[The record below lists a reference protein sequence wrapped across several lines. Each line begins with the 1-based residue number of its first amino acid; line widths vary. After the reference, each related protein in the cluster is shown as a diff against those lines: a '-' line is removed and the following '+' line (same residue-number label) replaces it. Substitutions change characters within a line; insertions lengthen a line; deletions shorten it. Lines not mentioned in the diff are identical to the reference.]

1 MKLHQDCFLKIDSLS
16 SQLSDLKIN
25 HIAILN
31 DLEQSQ
37 EELKSLRSKVSVNF
51 SLEMKIKDLEIQN
64 KELQEKL
71 QV

>member
-1 MKLHQDCFLKIDSLS
+1 MKLHQDCFLKIDSLY